1 MIVQIL
7 QGIGIVLIIGF
18 LIMYFSYSFG
28 LSLVFKK
35 LGEPRWHAY
44 ILAYNFMRLIKI
56 LHLPKKWFVLALTPY
71 VGVIY
76 SVAVAARL
84 GKVFHKGLAYSSFWL
99 TVGSPLGM
107 LQIGFSKIQPDLTV
121 LSEPTPSISALKKSL
136 AKIKTPQKK

>member
-7 QGIGIVLIIGF
+7 QGIGIVIIIAF
-18 LIMYFSYSFG
+18 LVMYVSYSIG
-28 LSLVFKK
+28 LSRVFKK
-35 LGEPRWHAY
+35 LGEPGWHAF
-44 ILAYNFMRLIKI
+44 ILGYNFMRLIKI
-56 LHLPKKWFVLALTPY
+56 LHLPKKWFFLALTPY

-76 SVAVAARL
+76 SVAVAYRL

-107 LQIGFSKIQPDLTV
+107 LQIGFTKKQLDITV

-136 AKIKTPQKK
+136 AKIKTSQNK